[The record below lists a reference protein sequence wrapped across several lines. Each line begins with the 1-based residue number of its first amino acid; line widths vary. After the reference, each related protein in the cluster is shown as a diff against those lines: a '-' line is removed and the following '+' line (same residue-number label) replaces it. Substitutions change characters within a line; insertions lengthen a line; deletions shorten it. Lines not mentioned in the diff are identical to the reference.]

1 MTRRQRGAYCL
12 LFAAYLLACAW
23 VILMHRTLE
32 TLNWLCDPRMRSLS
46 LTIYWNGA
54 ESLANILIFVPM
66 GAYIALLSRRPLA
79 VTLLFV
85 LAATA
90 GFETLQYVL
99 ACGTCDV
106 MDVINNFA
114 GGALGVFLC
123 GWLLRR
129 LGAGRLLPLA
139 AAGTAAFCLAV
150 CFF

>member
-1 MTRRQRGAYCL
+1 MTRRQKWAYCL
-12 LFAAYLLACAW
+12 LLAAYLLACAW

-46 LTIYWNGA
+46 LAIYWNGA

-66 GAYIALLSRRPLA
+66 GAYIAMLSGRPLA
-79 VTLLFV
+79 VKLMLV
-85 LAATA
+85 LAATV

-99 ACGTCDV
+99 ACGTSDV
-106 MDVINNFA
+106 MDVIDNFV
-114 GGALGVFLC
+114 GGVLGVFLC
-123 GWLLRR
+123 GWLVRR

-139 AAGTAAFCLAV
+139 AVGTAVFCLAV

>member
-1 MTRRQRGAYCL
+1 MTRRLRRAYCL

-46 LTIYWNGA
+46 LAIYWNGA

-79 VTLLFV
+79 VNLLLV
-85 LAATA
+85 LAATVSLEA
-90 GFETLQYVL
+90 LQYAF

-106 MDVINNFA
+106 MDVIDNFA

-123 GWLLRR
+123 GWLLHR
-129 LGAGRLLPLA
+129 LNAGWLLLLA